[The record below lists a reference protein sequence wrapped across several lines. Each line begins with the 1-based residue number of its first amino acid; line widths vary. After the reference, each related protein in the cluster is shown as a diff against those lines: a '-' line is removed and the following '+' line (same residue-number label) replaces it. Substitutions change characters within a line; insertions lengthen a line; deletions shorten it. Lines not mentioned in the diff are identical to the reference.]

1 MSAALSVQKR
11 LPPSSQSAGW
21 LCISAPALAR
31 MAALEIL
38 AASKSLEI
46 PHVTQE
52 ALNMITDPTLPNAH
66 AFKLWVNTDGLDM
79 MVKSKDAELHR
90 KTALEYAITR
100 QAHYPMLKRLFK
112 VSRDE
117 VNAIREQLKATP
129 PPLKPKSSTDSQ
141 MSAIFDYWRELE
153 AEYES
158 QIDRWVLL
166 AIRFPEHTL
175 ASLYTAC
182 WIEPCLSAKGEL

>member
-1 MSAALSVQKR
+1 MRVAS
-11 LPPSSQSAGW
+11 P
-21 LCISAPALAR
+21 
-31 MAALEIL
+31 ALEIL

-117 VNAIREQLKATP
+117 VNALREQLKATP
-129 PPLKPKSSTDSQ
+129 PPLKPKSITDSQ